1 MKKHFRNALQ
11 DKTVQEIYEAVRGI
25 VNDAHSVDK
34 GLVAEISRLLGL
46 EWTPGQLCCCIRTF
60 LGFQEGMTKIW
71 LRYQEKIWYD
81 KMYPSIT
88 GFELGMEDTSL
99 IKQIFEC
106 FLRLT
111 ADPWEERSWSRL
123 TAYCR
128 FVKDLGKL
136 ILGQELHG
144 NRFGEFEKCC
154 AIGMYSI
161 EMWVDFINVRSE
173 IRNNLAIFLRDT
185 QHLKDAC
192 ILLWLGLA
200 LLGIHLTEPYLSLLI
215 NQKAAHLDLLEVL
228 PKLHSGLLECAS
240 TIGQVEYPAFPSLK
254 DS

>member
-161 EMWVDFINVRSE
+161 EMWVGFINVRSE
-173 IRNNLAIFLRDT
+173 
-185 QHLKDAC
+185 
-192 ILLWLGLA
+192 
-200 LLGIHLTEPYLSLLI
+200 
-215 NQKAAHLDLLEVL
+215 V
-228 PKLHSGLLECAS
+228 
-240 TIGQVEYPAFPSLK
+240 
-254 DS
+254 